1 MINFAQYCRYLCASY
16 LVLQDME
23 ESPSVSDGVAK
34 DKYTVME
41 TLTPLDFSLALESKL
56 SAVSC
61 DNATWHTNYQ
71 KPDTS
76 GTLCKIFQTL
86 YLCLTAQL

>member
-1 MINFAQYCRYLCASY
+1 
-16 LVLQDME
+16 ME
-23 ESPSVSDGVAK
+23 ESADVSDAVSK

-41 TLTPLDFSLALESKL
+41 TLTPPDLPPVLESKL

-61 DNATWHTNYQ
+61 DNATWHTNYE
-71 KPDTS
+71 KSDAS
-76 GTLCKIFQTL
+76 ATLCKIFQSL